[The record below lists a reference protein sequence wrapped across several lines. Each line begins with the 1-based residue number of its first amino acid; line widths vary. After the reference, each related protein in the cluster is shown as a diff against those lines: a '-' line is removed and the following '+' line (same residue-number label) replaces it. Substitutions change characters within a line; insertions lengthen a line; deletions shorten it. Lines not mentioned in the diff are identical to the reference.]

1 MKIIESTFD
10 PITQKELDYLKERKE
25 DLYLKVSEQGILSKK
40 DREDLVKAAIKPFI
54 HLYLY
59 QGSLNGERIDSFQ
72 NEEKKVREGDFTL
85 CAKGTKTLIHK
96 QGYYYENVCEA
107 MCNEHR
113 ATHSKSVA
121 KTAALLASYHGLDE
135 NLSYQMG
142 LLHDITK
149 KMSDE
154 EGKKILE
161 IYYPEGLKYDPKVWH
176 SFTAPIICK
185 KYLCITNT
193 KILNAIW
200 HHTLGDGN
208 SDYDHILYIADKIE
222 PTRGYD
228 ATYEYNLA
236 KKSLKD
242 CAHYVREKSKK
253 YILEKEG
260 KHV

>member
-1 MKIIESTFD
+1 MRIIEGRFD
-10 PITQKELDYLKERKE
+10 PITQKELDLLKEKKE
-25 DLYLKVSEQGILSKK
+25 HMYLKVTNEGVLTVSQRQSL
-40 DREDLVKAAIKPFI
+40 LKAAIKPYKYL
-54 HLYLY
+54 HLYT
-59 QGSLNGERIDSFQ
+59 GNKSGEVIDTFDE
-72 NEEKKVREGDFTL
+72 EEKKVRDGNFTL
-85 CAKGTKTLIHK
+85 CALGTKTLIH
-96 QGYYYENVCEA
+96 QYGYYYENVCEA

-113 ATHSKSVA
+113 SLHSKSVA
-121 KTAALLASYHGLDE
+121 KTAALLASYHNLDE
-135 NLSYQMG
+135 DLAYQMG

-149 KMSDE
+149 KMCDE
-154 EGKKILE
+154 DGKKILE
-161 IYYPEGLKYDPKVWH
+161 VYYPEGLTYDSKVWH

-185 KYLCITNT
+185 KYLCITNP

-208 SDYDHILYIADKIE
+208 SEYDHILYIADKIE

-236 KKSLKD
+236 KKSLRD